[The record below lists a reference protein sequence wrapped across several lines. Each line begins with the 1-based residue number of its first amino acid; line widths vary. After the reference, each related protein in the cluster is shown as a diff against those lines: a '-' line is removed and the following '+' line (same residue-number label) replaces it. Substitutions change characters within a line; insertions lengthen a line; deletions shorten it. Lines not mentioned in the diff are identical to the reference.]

1 MSKNFMITHGDKLV
15 AGGFP
20 ILPIV
25 PGEKFP
31 GRFERG
37 KWFPYKGWT
46 KHATR
51 ATTVHELAI
60 WKQWPES
67 GIGIPGGMVAAV
79 DIDITGDVDLADRL
93 HALASQMLGET
104 HAVRIG
110 QHPKRVLVYRT
121 VVPFKGIKAHPLEV
135 LCQGQQFVAYAIHP
149 GTGQPYQW
157 PVQSLSDLTLEDLP
171 AISEEQAR
179 AFIDAALLLLPEGMR
194 PTRLEQ
200 NHPEIPEC
208 SPSFSTVGTY
218 RPGPVANTGTCR
230 PGTEQAGTPE
240 AVADALRYIANADLS
255 YDDWVRIGMAIKG
268 ALGDAGGYL
277 FADWSASSSKNV
289 ADTTARAWDS
299 FRPTSIGAGTLYHLA
314 QRNGWKPDASLVL
327 NPANHHPGPH
337 PAAGLL
343 RKVQQTSSPAVQKM
357 PILAGSD
364 AFDPT
369 DVEGVLKEL
378 LDFMLS
384 TAIQPQPF
392 LSVGNALSALGAVM
406 AHRFRS
412 ETNLRTNLYV
422 VGIAESGS
430 GKNHSRE
437 IINQAFHAASLHEHL
452 GGNRIASGA
461 GLLRAIHRKA
471 GSLFQLD
478 EFGMFLQ
485 AAADRKRFPRY
496 ITEILDLMTEI
507 HSAAGTI
514 YLGAEYAGI
523 ERQDINQPCLCV
535 YGTTTPVVFW
545 SALKSAN
552 VADGSLARFLIL
564 RTLEDYPERNRH
576 IGSRELPASLLSALE
591 YLSKS
596 GGKGEGNLMGL
607 TKDGTT
613 AITPSVVPMAQ
624 EAAKLFDD
632 LSLQVTDQLRQHKG
646 SAYSPI
652 LARVWEHAA
661 KVAMIRAVAANPDNP
676 VIRDVDA
683 LWGIGLVRHSVASLI
698 REVEQHVAD
707 NMVEQNHKRI
717 LELIRKAGPA
727 GITKSSLCL
736 QTRSIPRRERE
747 EIIAD
752 LLESGSIVVESRL
765 GQNPKPITIYRVA
778 VANEEIAEEIAGQ

>member
-1 MSKNFMITHGDKLV
+1 MNENFMITHGDKLA
-15 AGGFP
+15 AGGFSF
-20 ILPIV
+20 LPIM

-31 GRFERG
+31 GRFEQG

-60 WKQWPES
+60 WKQWPGA

-79 DIDITGDVDLADRL
+79 DIDITGDVELADRL
-93 HALASQMLGET
+93 HALAFQMLGET
-104 HAVRIG
+104 QAVRIG

-121 VVPFKGIKAHPLEV
+121 VTPFKGIKAHPLEV

-149 GTGQPYQW
+149 GTGRPYEW
-157 PVQSLSDLTLEDLP
+157 PVKSLSDLTLADLP

-179 AFIDAALLLLPEGMR
+179 AFIDAALALLPEGMR
-194 PTRLEQ
+194 PVRLEQ
-200 NHPEIPEC
+200 SHADLPVRPVV
-208 SPSFSTVGTY
+208 TGTY
-218 RPGPVANTGTCR
+218 H

-240 AVADALRYIANADLS
+240 AVADALRYIVNAELP

-268 ALGDAGGYL
+268 ALGDAGEYL

-289 ADTTARAWDS
+289 AETTARAWES
-299 FRPTSIGAGTLYHLA
+299 FHPTSIGAGTLYHLA

-337 PAAGLL
+337 PAEGLL
-343 RKVQQTSSPAVQKM
+343 RKVQQAQASPPVAQTA
-357 PILAGSD
+357 PILAGSSD
-364 AFDPT
+364 FDPT

-378 LDFMLS
+378 LEFMLS
-384 TAIQPQPF
+384 TAIQPQP
-392 LSVGNALSALGAVM
+392 LLAVGNALSALGAVM

-437 IINQAFHAASLHEHL
+437 IINQVFHAASLHEHL

-564 RTLEDYPERNRH
+564 RTLEDYPERNQR
-576 IGSRELPASLLSALE
+576 IGSRELPSSLISALE

-596 GGKGEGNLMGL
+596 GGKGAGNLMGL

-624 EAAKLFDD
+624 EAVALFDD
-632 LSLQVTDQLRQHKG
+632 LSLQVTEQLRQHKG

-683 LWGIGLVRHSVASLI
+683 CWGIGLVRHSVATLI
-698 REVEQHVAD
+698 KEVEQHVAD

-717 LELIRKAGPA
+717 LELIRSAGPK
-727 GITKSSLCL
+727 GFSKSSLCL

-747 EIIAD
+747 EVIAD
-752 LLESGSIVVESRL
+752 LLESGSILVEVQLSQ
-765 GQNPKPITIYRVA
+765 GPKPTTFYRLA
-778 VANEEIAEEIAGQ
+778 APD